1 MMADIHDIIEAAIS
15 TPQNCTLAPIIR
27 VAGSS
32 YRKEGSMMVF
42 GEDGIKVGMLSAGCI
57 EEELYLYSKEISNE
71 KWSIHEFD
79 MREENDLSWGVGCN
93 GIIYIL
99 LEKVNYTYQE
109 YLRKVR
115 GYTEKGVRVWM
126 IKNLAKSKT
135 LFISEEGDEFGDW
148 EGKVPVLS
156 ELKKGWY
163 EDLYVH
169 YFEPRPKL
177 FIIGAG
183 EDAKPLISLAK
194 ETGFF
199 VTVCDWRE
207 GLCTPLR
214 FPEADRC
221 VVGFPKEIMS
231 RISIKK
237 QDFIMI
243 MTHHFTRDQE
253 LLSLL
258 QNHPCRY
265 LGILGSRYRTARL
278 LGGVDK
284 PKWIFSPAGLSIGA
298 EGPNEIA
305 ISIMAEMIQIMRMK
319 NDENSRNI
327 SSGRKE

>member
-1 MMADIHDIIEAAIS
+1 MADIHDILEAAIS
-15 TPQNCTLAPIIR
+15 TLQDCTLATIIR
-27 VAGSS
+27 VVGSS

-57 EEELYLYSKEISNE
+57 EEELYLYTKEVSNE
-71 KWSIHEFD
+71 KWSIHKFD

-99 LEKVNYTYQE
+99 LEKVNCIYQE
-109 YLRKVR
+109 YLRQVR
-115 GYTEKGVRVWM
+115 GYTEKGLRVWM
-126 IKNLAKSKT
+126 IKNLSKSKT
-135 LFISEEGDEFGDW
+135 LFISEEGHEFGDW
-148 EGKVPVLS
+148 EGEVPVLP
-156 ELKKGWY
+156 ELKNGWY
-163 EDLYVH
+163 EHLYIH
-169 YFEPRPKL
+169 CFESRPKL

-183 EDAKPLISLAK
+183 EDAKPLVSLAK

-199 VTVCDWRE
+199 VTICDWRE
-207 GLCTPLR
+207 GLCTALR

-237 QDFIMI
+237 QDFILI
-243 MTHHFTRDQE
+243 MTHHFKRDQE
-253 LLSLL
+253 LLVLL
-258 QNHPCRY
+258 QNRPCRY

-284 PKWIFSPAGLSIGA
+284 PKWIFSPAGLPIGA

-327 SSGRKE
+327 SSGRKK